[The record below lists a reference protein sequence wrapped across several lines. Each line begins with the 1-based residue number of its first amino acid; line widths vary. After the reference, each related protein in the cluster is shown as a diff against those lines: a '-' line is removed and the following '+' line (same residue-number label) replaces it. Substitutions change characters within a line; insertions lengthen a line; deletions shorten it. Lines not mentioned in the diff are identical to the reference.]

1 MYNNLLP
8 QTLPVAGIQKETKRY
23 IVQRGDRTYYVKQLP
38 FQYDKEAPETLDCI
52 IKLDEHNNEVLEIK
66 QDYRPYLHA
75 FYKIGQTYTFTIKA
89 DRMASGNY
97 YEVNDELGFFSRIYH
112 IHTLQP
118 LKPGQKVR
126 CIVRSIEGCALRLD
140 FVEVQPEVEEFNLLR
155 QELEAK
161 AHELH
166 IDDNDLIDLLLGIT
180 PNDNF
185 EVLTDEWLL
194 RCCNQCEKGASD
206 DDCANA
212 ASDDECANAASN
224 DDCANVQMSK
234 CENKKYALNNENAPN
249 EASSSFAH
257 SHICTSAHSLS
268 DASSAHSLSDAPSA
282 HSQSAECTQSA
293 ENTLR
298 ALRRLCLFALEDSP
312 MLRNL
317 SPYDQQHIEK
327 RLTTM
332 VSHAD
337 TMAQALD
344 ITARDESQQL
354 VENMLT
360 KLKTSGNLYNAA
372 ERLLLL
378 DFVLMLN
385 PELFDQYVALF
396 FDIITLDTNSR
407 LRTERPYTTSFI
419 CILEHYIRHNR
430 QQTDSVESMEG
441 DEATQT
447 LVNNLIKS
455 LAMQQ
460 LLAEGLDKAPFDRNL
475 NRASLYRFVTYCP
488 GCDIPLCFNKAYGCL
503 TADEQSPLEFTWK
516 DVNNPYF
523 IMRRVCDVTAMTSLP
538 TTRHFLTD
546 YIDLEL
552 GDTIRLAPAH
562 KSLTCKDQLPYH
574 LLPWHNIEVLSN
586 YGVSHMQV
594 QDKESLRPDEQ
605 LWLNLE
611 RHLFA
616 PDDVMRNVLPANP
629 LHRMN
634 KRIPDVDD
642 IVTIRIDRET
652 DQPGVF
658 HCVIEDDRFTGDGL
672 IDSENYNI
680 VPYRSHATLDCF
692 RNDKGQQL
700 LLQARIKE
708 VDDDD
713 TLHFEMRT
721 PLNDALNEEFIYE
734 YEEVFTAVITN
745 YDQKRNTYACVSD
758 YGLTFSF
765 MATDLDEPLSN
776 GTFVNLTLQDRKRGV
791 GIHFARFAG
800 INEDVKFDTPHALQ
814 NLMVWYA
821 YGDDKVWMPSTMTQT
836 SDEKDNDALD
846 DADEMIGAPYVEE
859 LMRLT
864 DRIAV
869 VLDDYRQAYNY
880 LGFTRLLALALADQ
894 TQADYYSKRM
904 KLILMLKHFETNGVI
919 EMIGEYENMGDNLNH
934 YQGLSTQ
941 YRRLLCVSYLQQS
954 EHNEELWQLV
964 QSAKDPLLCKLAKL
978 VLTYNLSGDFKLQQ
992 TQIALHKKIRELLNI
1007 KERETDLVNFGE
1019 EGQDVEFKTS
1029 IVYPANNQMR
1039 EDVERQ
1045 TWVILHTICGF
1056 LNSRSGGKLYLGVN
1070 NEGMGVGLQSDAQH
1084 RYFRG
1089 SNFHDSYERYIQDN
1103 VAFKVAKEVLSQLSF
1118 SWPKAAGR
1126 DVLCISIQPCDKL
1139 VKLDGQYWVRFGS
1152 ETRELV
1158 GESARNYSVQRQAE
1172 RQATTSSTST
1182 PMAALIDNEV
1192 LTAIKTTAQP
1202 EDDAPIQPQPV
1213 AKPTLEKRSTLSAIH
1228 TTVQQHNDDA
1238 YAIAYI
1244 NFIDHRTYSHTSDMY
1259 YGQARLTIPV
1269 YYGSENDFLVVVNT
1283 DGTMMR
1289 VPLQHI
1295 LEQDERKPY
1304 SLFVSAN
1311 VDILFA
1317 AVAKENDLLYTD
1329 RLDPKKNRVVSR
1341 CDTINQLAMCDSL
1354 NARGISPVMNS
1365 QAEIRQCAIISAN
1378 VANNFKKITNLT
1390 EKQLGSDLLTK
1401 SYEKM
1406 RLALEHE
1413 GVTFN

>member
-52 IKLDEHNNEVLEIK
+52 IKLNENNNEVLEIK

-75 FYKIGQTYTFTIKA
+75 FYKVGQTYTFTIKA

-112 IHTLQP
+112 VHTRQP
-118 LKPGQKVR
+118 LKPGQLVR
-126 CIVRSIEGCALRLD
+126 CTVRSIEGCALRLD
-140 FVEVQPEVEEFNLLR
+140 FVEVQPEVEEFNKLR

-161 AHELH
+161 AQELGL
-166 IDDNDLIDLLLGIT
+166 DDNDLIDLLLGIA
-180 PNDNF
+180 PNDYF
-185 EVLTDEWLL
+185 EVLADGWLL
-194 RCCNQCEKGASD
+194 NK
-206 DDCANA
+206 
-212 ASDDECANAASN
+212 
-224 DDCANVQMSK
+224 CANVQMCE
-234 CENKKYALNNENAPN
+234 CENENNALNNEDENASN
-249 EASSSFAH
+249 ETSSSFAH
-257 SHICTSAHSLS
+257 SPICTSAHSAS
-268 DASSAHSLSDAPSA
+268 DECENENNALNNEDENASSEISSFAHSPICTSAHSASDAA
-282 HSQSAECTQSA
+282 HSLHA
-293 ENTLR
+293 LR
-298 ALRRLCLFALEDSP
+298 ALCLFALEDSP

-317 SPYDQQHIEK
+317 TPADQLRIEN

-337 TMAQALD
+337 VMSQAMD
-344 ITARDESQQL
+344 TIASGKANQL
-354 VENMLT
+354 VEDTLT

-378 DFVLMLN
+378 DFVLMLT
-385 PELFDQYVALF
+385 PTLFDKYVELFFEV
-396 FDIITLDTNSR
+396 ITLDTNIR
-407 LRTERPYTTSFI
+407 LRTERPYTTLFI
-419 CILEHYIRHNR
+419 RILEHYIRHNR

-447 LVNNLIKS
+447 LVNNLIKA

-460 LLAEGLDKAPFDRNL
+460 LLADGLENAPFDSNL

-488 GCDIPLCFNKAYGCL
+488 GCDIPLCFNKAYDCL
-503 TADEQSPLEFTWK
+503 TADERQSLEFTWK

-523 IMRRVCDVTAMTSLP
+523 IMRRVCDVTTMTSLP

-546 YIDLEL
+546 YVDLEL
-552 GDTIRLAPAH
+552 GDTIRLSPAH
-562 KSLTCKDQLPYH
+562 KALTCKDQLPDH
-574 LLPWHNIEVLSN
+574 LLPWHNIEVMSN

-616 PDDVMRNVLPANP
+616 PDEVMRNVSATSAA
-629 LHRMN
+629 HRMN

-642 IVTIRIDRET
+642 IVTIRIDHET
-652 DQPGVF
+652 DQLGIF
-658 HCVIEDDRFTGDGL
+658 HCVIEDDHFMGEGF
-672 IDSENYNI
+672 IDSENNNI
-680 VPYRSHATLDCF
+680 VPYRSHATLNCF

-700 LLQARIKE
+700 LLQARVKE
-708 VDDDD
+708 VDDND
-713 TLHFEMRT
+713 TLYFELRT
-721 PLNDALNEEFIYE
+721 PMTDALSEEFIYD

-765 MATDLDEPLSN
+765 MGTDIDEPLSN
-776 GTFVNLTLQDRKRGV
+776 GTFVNLTLQERKRGV
-791 GIHFARFAG
+791 GIHYARFVG
-800 INEDVKFDTPHALQ
+800 INEQVKFDTPHALQ

-821 YGDDKVWMPSTMTQT
+821 CGEDNVWIPPTLTQPEEEK
-836 SDEKDNDALD
+836 SDDALD

-880 LGFTRLLALALADQ
+880 LGFTRLLALALADKA
-894 TQADYYSKRM
+894 QADYYSKRM

-919 EMIGEYENMGDNLNH
+919 ELIGEYEKMGDNLNH
-934 YQGLSTQ
+934 YQGLSKQ

-964 QSAKDPLLCKLAKL
+964 QTTKDPLLCKLAKL

-992 TQIALHKKIRELLNI
+992 TQIVLHKKIRELLNI
-1007 KERETDLVNFGE
+1007 KERETDLVSFGE
-1019 EGQDVEFKTS
+1019 EGQEAEFKTS
-1029 IVYPANNQMR
+1029 IVYPANNHMR
-1039 EDVERQ
+1039 EDIERQ

-1089 SNFHDSYERYIQDN
+1089 GNFHDRYERYIQDN
-1103 VAFKVAKEVLSQLSF
+1103 VAFKVAKDALSLLRF
-1118 SWPKAAGR
+1118 EWPNAAGR
-1126 DVLCISIQPCDKL
+1126 DVLCITILPSEKL

-1158 GESARNYSVQRQAE
+1158 GEMARNYNVQRQAE
-1172 RQATTSSTST
+1172 RQAAMATAAT
-1182 PMAALIDNEV
+1182 PVATLIDNDT
-1192 LTAIKTTAQP
+1192 LTAMTATIKAEEEVVEQP
-1202 EDDAPIQPQPV
+1202 KEPKVATVAPNV
-1213 AKPTLEKRSTLSAIH
+1213 EKRPTLSPIH
-1228 TTVQQHNDDA
+1228 TTVQQHDDDA
-1238 YAIAYI
+1238 YAVAYI
-1244 NFIDHRTYSHTSDMY
+1244 NFIDHRTYSHTSEMY

-1269 YYGSENDFLVVVNT
+1269 YYGSENDYLVVVNT

-1304 SLFVSAN
+1304 SLYVSAD

-1317 AVAKENDLLYTD
+1317 AIAKKDDLLYSD
-1329 RLDPKKNRVVSR
+1329 RLDVKKNRVVSR
-1341 CDTINQLAMCDSL
+1341 CDTILNLTECDSL
-1354 NARGISPVMNS
+1354 NARGSSLVMNT
-1365 QAEIRQCAIISAN
+1365 QAQIRQCAIIPHSLAN
-1378 VANNFKKITNLT
+1378 SFKKITDLT

-1406 RLALEHE
+1406 RLTLERE
-1413 GVTFN
+1413 GITLNEH

>member
-1 MYNNLLP
+1 MYNNNLLP
-8 QTLPVAGIQKETKRY
+8 QTLPVAGIQKETRRY
-23 IVQRGDRTYYVKQLP
+23 IVQRGDRPYYVKQLP

-52 IKLDEHNNEVLEIK
+52 IKLDENTNEVLEIK
-66 QDYRPYLHA
+66 QDYRPYLNA
-75 FYKIGQTYTFTIKA
+75 FYNIGQTYTFTIKA

-97 YEVNDELGFFSRIYH
+97 YEVNDDLGFFSRIYH
-112 IHTLQP
+112 VHTRQP
-118 LKPGQKVR
+118 LKPGQKVL
-126 CIVRSIEGCALRLD
+126 CTVRSIEGCALRLD
-140 FVEVQPEVEEFNLLR
+140 FVEVQPEVEEFNQLR

-161 AHELH
+161 AHELG
-166 IDDNDLIDLLLGIT
+166 IDDNDLIDLLLGIA

-194 RCCNQCEKGASD
+194 SK
-206 DDCANA
+206 CANA
-212 ASDDECANAASN
+212 TPNGECANATPN
-224 DDCANVQMSK
+224 GECANVQMGK
-234 CENKKYALNNENAPN
+234 CENEDNVDSATI
-249 EASSSFAH
+249 EASSTFAH
-257 SHICTSAHSLS
+257 SPICTSAHS
-268 DASSAHSLSDAPSA
+268 SLNAAPT
-282 HSQSAECTQSA
+282 HL
-293 ENTLR
+293 LR
-298 ALRRLCLFALEDSP
+298 ALRALCLFALEDSP

-317 SPYDQQHIEK
+317 GTNDQQHIES

-337 TMAQALD
+337 TMVRALD
-344 ITARDESQQL
+344 ITTQGESQQL
-354 VENMLT
+354 VEDMLT
-360 KLKTSGNLYNAA
+360 KLKTSGNLYNAS

-385 PELFDQYVALF
+385 PELFDQYVELF
-396 FDIITLDTNSR
+396 FNVITLDTNER
-407 LRTERPYTTSFI
+407 LRTERPYTTLFI

-447 LVNNLIKS
+447 LVNNLIKA

-460 LLAEGLDKAPFDRNL
+460 LLADGLSNAPFDRNL

-488 GCDIPLCFNKAYGCL
+488 GCDIPLCFNKAYACL
-503 TADEQSPLEFTWK
+503 TADEQPALEFTWK

-523 IMRRVCDVTAMTSLP
+523 IMRRVCDVTAMMSLP

-546 YIDLEL
+546 YVDLEL

-562 KSLTCKDQLPYH
+562 KALTCKDQLPYN
-574 LLPWHNIEVLSN
+574 LLPWHNIEVMSN

-616 PDDVMRNVLPANP
+616 PDDVMRNVLPANAS
-629 LHRMN
+629 HRMN
-634 KRIPDVDD
+634 KRVPDVDD

-652 DQPGVF
+652 SEPNVF
-658 HCVIEDDRFTGDGL
+658 HCVIEDDRFTGEGL
-672 IDSENYNI
+672 IDTENYNI
-680 VPYRSHATLDCF
+680 VPYRSHATLNCF

-700 LLQARIKE
+700 LLQARVKE

-713 TLHFEMRT
+713 TLYFEMRT
-721 PLNDALNEEFIYE
+721 PLTEALSEEFIYD

-765 MATDLDEPLSN
+765 LATDIDEPLSN
-776 GTFVNLTLQDRKRGV
+776 GTFVNLTLQERKRGV

-800 INEDVKFDTPHALQ
+800 VNEEVKFDTPQALQ

-821 YGDDKVWMPSTMTQT
+821 CGDDNVWIPPTVAQT
-836 SDEKDNDALD
+836 ADNKDDDALD

-894 TQADYYSKRM
+894 AQADYYSKRM

-964 QSAKDPLLCKLAKL
+964 QTAKDPLLCKLAKL

-1007 KERETDLVNFGE
+1007 KERETDLVSFGE
-1019 EGQDVEFKTS
+1019 EGQNVEFKTS
-1029 IVYPANNQMR
+1029 IVYPANNHMR

-1056 LNSRSGGKLYLGVN
+1056 LNSRSGGQLYLGVN

-1084 RYFRG
+1084 RYFKG
-1089 SNFHDSYERYIQDN
+1089 SNFHDHYERYIQDN
-1103 VAFKVAKEVLSQLSF
+1103 VAYKVGKEVLSQLSF
-1118 SWPKAAGR
+1118 SWPQAGGR

-1172 RQATTSSTST
+1172 RQAATSASA
-1182 PMAALIDNEV
+1182 PMSALIDNDA
-1192 LTAIKTTAQP
+1192 LTAVKAAITAEEQAP
-1202 EDDAPIQPQPV
+1202 EQPQPQQPV
-1213 AKPTLEKRSTLSAIH
+1213 AAAPAVEKRPTLSAIH

-1238 YAIAYI
+1238 YAVAYI

-1269 YYGSENDFLVVVNT
+1269 YYGAENDYLVVVNT

-1304 SLFVSAN
+1304 SLYVSAD

-1317 AVAKENDLLYTD
+1317 AVAKEDDLLYTD

-1341 CDTINQLAMCDSL
+1341 CDVVNQLIVCDSL
-1354 NARGISPVMNS
+1354 NARGASPVVNT
-1365 QAEIRQCAIISAN
+1365 QAEIGQCAIIPAN
-1378 VANNFKKITNLT
+1378 VASNFKKITNLT

-1413 GVTFN
+1413 GVTLN

>member
-8 QTLPVAGIQKETKRY
+8 QTLPVAGIQKETRRY

-38 FQYDKEAPETLDCI
+38 FQYDKIAPETLDCI
-52 IKLDEHNNEVLEIK
+52 IKLDKDNNEVLEIK
-66 QDYRPYLHA
+66 QDYRPYLNA
-75 FYKIGQTYTFTIKA
+75 FYKRGRTYTFTIKA

-112 IHTLQP
+112 VHTQHP
-118 LKPGQKVR
+118 LKPGQKVQ
-126 CIVRSIEGCALRLD
+126 CSVRSIDGCALRLD

-155 QELEAK
+155 QELETK
-161 AHELH
+161 AHELN
-166 IDDNDLIDLLLGIT
+166 IDDNDLIDLLLGIA

-185 EVLTDEWLL
+185 EVLIDEWLL
-194 RCCNQCEKGASD
+194 RK
-206 DDCANA
+206 CADA
-212 ASDDECANAASN
+212 APNGE
-224 DDCANVQMSK
+224 CANVQMGK
-234 CENKKYALNNENAPN
+234 CENENNDENNDENAAI
-249 EASSSFAH
+249 ETSSTFAH
-257 SHICTSAHSLS
+257 SHICTFTHSL
-268 DASSAHSLSDAPSA
+268 HSL
-282 HSQSAECTQSA
+282 
-293 ENTLR
+293 R
-298 ALRRLCLFALEDSP
+298 ALCLFALEDSP

-317 SPYDQQHIEK
+317 SPCDQHRIEK

-337 TMAQALD
+337 TMVQALD

-360 KLKTSGNLYNAA
+360 KLKTSGYLYNAA

-378 DFVLMLN
+378 DFVLMLT

-396 FDIITLDTNSR
+396 FEVITLDANSR
-407 LRTERPYTTSFI
+407 LRIARPYTTAFI

-447 LVNNLIKS
+447 LVNNLIKA

-460 LLAEGLDKAPFDRNL
+460 LLAERMDNAPFDRNL

-488 GCDIPLCFNKAYGCL
+488 GCDIPLCFNKAYVCL

-523 IMRRVCDVTAMTSLP
+523 IMRRVCDVTTMTSLP

-546 YIDLEL
+546 YVDLEM
-552 GDTIRLAPAH
+552 GDTIRLAPVH
-562 KSLTCKDQLPYH
+562 KALTCKDQLPNH
-574 LLPWHNIEVLSN
+574 LLPWHNIEVMSN

-594 QDKESLRPDEQ
+594 QDKDSLRPDEQ
-605 LWLNLE
+605 LWVNLE

-616 PDDVMRNVLPANP
+616 PDDVKRNVLPANP
-629 LHRMN
+629 RHRMN
-634 KRIPDVDD
+634 RRVPDVDD
-642 IVTIRIDRET
+642 VVTIRIDRET
-652 DQPGVF
+652 DEPGVF
-658 HCVIEDDRFTGDGL
+658 HCVVEDDRFIGNGL
-672 IDSENYNI
+672 IDTENNNI

-700 LLQARIKE
+700 LLQARVKE
-708 VDDDD
+708 IDDDD

-721 PLNDALNEEFIYE
+721 PLTEALSDEFIYD
-734 YEEVFTAVITN
+734 YEEVFTAVVTN
-745 YDQKRNTYACVSD
+745 FDQKRNTYACVSD

-765 MATDLDEPLSN
+765 LANDVDEPLSN
-776 GTFVNLTLQDRKRGV
+776 GTFVNLVLRERKRGV

-800 INEDVKFDTPHALQ
+800 VNENAKFDTPQALQ

-821 YGDDKVWMPSTMTQT
+821 CGEDNVWMPSSIEQLA
-836 SDEKDNDALD
+836 DEKGEEALD

-894 TQADYYSKRM
+894 AQADYYSKRM

-964 QSAKDPLLCKLAKL
+964 QTAKDPLLCKLAKL

-1089 SNFHDSYERYIQDN
+1089 GNFHDRYERYIQDN
-1103 VAFKVAKEVLSQLSF
+1103 VAFKVAKDVLSQLSF
-1118 SWPKAAGR
+1118 SWPQAAGR
-1126 DVLCISIQPCDKL
+1126 DVLCISIQPYEKL

-1158 GESARNYSVQRQAE
+1158 GESARNYSVQRQGE
-1172 RQATTSSTST
+1172 RQVAMSSAATTAT
-1182 PMAALIDNEV
+1182 PIATLIDNEA
-1192 LTAIKTTAQP
+1192 LTAIKATLQA
-1202 EDDAPIQPQPV
+1202 EDEVSVVPSQPQPV
-1213 AKPTLEKRSTLSAIH
+1213 SATSPTAEKLSTLSAIH

-1238 YAIAYI
+1238 YAMAYI

-1269 YYGSENDFLVVVNT
+1269 YYGAENDFLVVVNT

-1304 SLFVSAN
+1304 SLYVADD

-1317 AVAKENDLLYTD
+1317 AVAKEDDLLYTD
-1329 RLDPKKNRVVSR
+1329 RLDQKKNRVVSR
-1341 CDTINQLAMCDSL
+1341 CDVVNRLAVCDSL
-1354 NARGISPVMNS
+1354 NARGVSPVVNT
-1365 QAEIRQCAIISAN
+1365 QAVIRQCAIISAN
-1378 VANNFKKITNLT
+1378 NASNFKKITNLT

-1413 GVTFN
+1413 GVTL

>member
-23 IVQRGDRTYYVKQLP
+23 IVQRGDRPYYVKQLP
-38 FQYDKEAPETLDCI
+38 FQYDKAAPETLDCI
-52 IKLDEHNNEVLEIK
+52 IKLDEHSNEVLEIK

-112 IHTLQP
+112 VHTQQP
-118 LKPGQKVR
+118 LKPGQKVQ
-126 CIVRSIEGCALRLD
+126 CIVRSIDGCALRLD
-140 FVEVQPEVEEFNLLR
+140 FVDVQPEVEEFTLLR
-155 QELEAK
+155 QELVAK
-161 AHELH
+161 AQELN
-166 IDDNDLIDLLLGIT
+166 IDDNDLIDLLLGIA

-194 RCCNQCEKGASD
+194 KK
-206 DDCANA
+206 
-212 ASDDECANAASN
+212 
-224 DDCANVQMSK
+224 CANVQMCK
-234 CENKKYALNNENAPN
+234 CENEKDAENATIDALSTSLDD
-249 EASSSFAH
+249 ASSTFAH
-257 SHICTSAHSLS
+257 SPICTSAHSSLD
-268 DASSAHSLSDAPSA
+268 DAFA
-282 HSQSAECTQSA
+282 HSQFSEHAQSA
-293 ENTLR
+293 ESTLR
-298 ALRRLCLFALEDSP
+298 ALRKLCLFALEDSP

-317 SPYDQQHIEK
+317 SPCDQHHIEK

-337 TMAQALD
+337 TMVQALD
-344 ITARDESQQL
+344 ITACDESQQL

-396 FDIITLDTNSR
+396 FEVITLDTNSR
-407 LRTERPYTTSFI
+407 LRIARPYTTAFI

-447 LVNNLIKS
+447 LVNNLIKA

-460 LLAEGLDKAPFDRNL
+460 LLAERLDNAPFDRNL

-488 GCDIPLCFNKAYGCL
+488 GCDIPLCFNKAYACL
-503 TADEQSPLEFTWK
+503 TADEQTPLEFTWK

-523 IMRRVCDVTAMTSLP
+523 IMRRVCDVTAVTSLP

-546 YIDLEL
+546 YVDLEL

-562 KSLTCKDQLPYH
+562 KTLNCKDQLPYH

-629 LHRMN
+629 RHRAN
-634 KRIPDVDD
+634 KRVPDVDD

-658 HCVIEDDRFTGDGL
+658 HCMIEDERFTGEGL
-672 IDSENYNI
+672 IDTENYNI
-680 VPYRSHATLDCF
+680 VPYRSHATLNCF

-700 LLQARIKE
+700 LLQARVKE

-721 PLNDALNEEFIYE
+721 PLSDALNEEFIYE

-776 GTFVNLTLQDRKRGV
+776 GTFVNLTLQERKRGV

-800 INEDVKFDTPHALQ
+800 INEEVKFDTPHALQ

-821 YGDDKVWMPSTMTQT
+821 CGDDNVWIPSPMSQVN
-836 SDEKDNDALD
+836 DEKDDDALD

-864 DRIAV
+864 DRVAV

-880 LGFTRLLALALADQ
+880 LGFTRLLALALADKE
-894 TQADYYSKRM
+894 QADYYSKRM

-919 EMIGEYENMGDNLNH
+919 EMIGEYENMGDNLSH

-964 QSAKDPLLCKLAKL
+964 QTAKDPLLCKLAKL

-992 TQIALHKKIRELLNI
+992 TQIVLHKKIRELLNI

-1019 EGQDVEFKTS
+1019 EGQDAEFKTS

-1089 SNFHDSYERYIQDN
+1089 GNFHDRYERYIQDN
-1103 VAFKVAKEVLSQLSF
+1103 VAFKVAKEVLSQFSF
-1118 SWPKAAGR
+1118 SWPQAAGR
-1126 DVLCISIQPCDKL
+1126 DVLCISIQPCEKL

-1172 RQATTSSTST
+1172 RQAERQAITSSTT
-1182 PMAALIDNEV
+1182 APMAALIDNEA
-1192 LTAIKTTAQP
+1192 LTAMKATLQAEEDVPAQP
-1202 EDDAPIQPQPV
+1202 QSQPQPV
-1213 AKPTLEKRSTLSAIH
+1213 AAPTAEKRPTLSPIH

-1304 SLFVSAN
+1304 SLYVSAD

-1317 AVAKENDLLYTD
+1317 AVAKEDDLLYSD
-1329 RLDPKKNRVVSR
+1329 RLDTKKNRVVSR
-1341 CDTINQLAMCDSL
+1341 CDTIGKLAVCDSL
-1354 NARGISPVMNS
+1354 NARGVSPVMNT
-1365 QAEIRQCAIISAN
+1365 QAVIRQCAIISAN
-1378 VANNFKKITNLT
+1378 IASSFKKITNLT

-1406 RLALEHE
+1406 RITLEHE
-1413 GVTFN
+1413 GVTLNEH